1 MAKIK
6 ARQINSHL
14 ILTRVPFS
22 PLVIVILVL
31 EGFWVVILIE
41 PPSELNCFLV
51 TTPLAVV
58 DITVTDELLDD
69 RFLKILEV
77 ADTVSTSFSVSPSL
91 VRTAVGV
98 VVMTVLSLL
107 VSTAT
112 GVEEARG
119 IDSVLGVSDFLSP
132 IKTVGVSL
140 TSSLVG
146 RVEPAVSMYS
156 VAPSVSMYSVVLSIS
171 M

>member
-6 ARQINSHL
+6 ARQTNSHL

-77 ADTVSTSFSVSPSL
+77 ADTLSTSFSESL

-156 VAPSVSMYSVVLSIS
+156 VVLSIS